1 AALRVGEQI
10 VSILSSA
17 GFHKTPYPSIQA
29 SDIMLVPGQTAEGG
43 WPLVKV
49 TNFGLPAFMARPE
62 SQETEADVPG
72 QAASR
77 GQVTSDPQFS
87 LPTKD
92 ICSEIYSLGVTLY
105 FLLTGVALS
114 AETVQRPPRFSGFPK
129 PLRVLLG
136 QLLHRNP
143 DQRPKDLLVV
153 AEMVRA
159 S

>member
-1 AALRVGEQI
+1 VNIAKVLDFGREGHDYVYVSERLAGETLASWVRSHGPMAADAALRVGEQI

-72 QAASR
+72 QAPSG
-77 GQVTSDPQFS
+77 GQVTSDQQFS

-92 ICSEIYSLGVTLY
+92 ICSEIYSLG
-105 FLLTGVALS
+105 
-114 AETVQRPPRFSGFPK
+114 
-129 PLRVLLG
+129 
-136 QLLHRNP
+136 
-143 DQRPKDLLVV
+143 
-153 AEMVRA
+153 
-159 S
+159 